1 MSQLRQYGKKPTRT
15 ISYNLAVR
23 QSIGSVLRVA
33 VEHPRGKR
41 EKQSRKGRVFGFQ
54 PDITYV
60 CCKTKRCSTHFP
72 DATSPLID
80 KAREPL
86 FDKYLDRETLRVK
99 LKRNW
104 QLYLRLPDGRKCCK
118 NMALKIYNCSSS
130 LLYGNLRRDRE
141 HEGQSQGDA
150 NASGQKLATCIAAWF
165 HNLKDTADCMPDG
178 DWYQIN
184 APLRSMVWTD
194 YNGDAAE
201 EGSTYKHCKSKSHFY
216 GVWRDNF
223 PEIRLRRHCR
233 FAKCDFCVDWRRLG
247 REHHRKA
254 EAQERLKLHRA
265 WANVR
270 ERGLFHLK
278 REKAIQRPDEFI
290 SVSIDGMCVTLLV
303 RGCQCGYWC

>member
-1 MSQLRQYGKKPTRT
+1 MSQLRQYGNKRPKT
-15 ISYNLAVR
+15 ISYHLAQR
-23 QSIGSVLRVA
+23 QSIGSLQRVA
-33 VEHPRGKR
+33 VDLPRGKNQ
-41 EKQSRKGRVFGFQ
+41 KQARKGQVFGFQ

-60 CCKTKRCSTHFP
+60 CCQKKGCSSHFTDP
-72 DATSPLID
+72 NSPLVT

-86 FDKYLDRETLRVK
+86 FDKYLDRASLRVK
-99 LKRNW
+99 LKNNW
-104 QLYLRLPDGRKCCK
+104 NTYLRLPDGEKCCK
-118 NMALKIYNCSSS
+118 RMALKIYNCSSS
-130 LLYGNLRRDRE
+130 LLYTNIPRE
-141 HEGQSQGDA
+141 REDEGRSQGDA
-150 NASGQKLATCIAAWF
+150 NASGKKIATCIAAWF
-165 HNLKDTADCMPDG
+165 HDLKDTADCMPDG

-184 APLRSMVWTD
+184 TPLRSMVWAH
-194 YNGDAAE
+194 YNDDAAE

-247 REHHRKA
+247 RQHQRKA
-254 EAQERLKLHRA
+254 EAQERLRMHRA

-290 SVSIDGMCVTLLV
+290 SMSIDGMCVTLCV
-303 RGCQCGYWC
+303 RVCQCGY